1 MMGSVASMAE
11 GDEVLLRVVSTPA
24 PELTVV
30 DLQIRS

>member
-1 MMGSVASMAE
+1 MAE

-24 PELTVV
+24 RELTVV